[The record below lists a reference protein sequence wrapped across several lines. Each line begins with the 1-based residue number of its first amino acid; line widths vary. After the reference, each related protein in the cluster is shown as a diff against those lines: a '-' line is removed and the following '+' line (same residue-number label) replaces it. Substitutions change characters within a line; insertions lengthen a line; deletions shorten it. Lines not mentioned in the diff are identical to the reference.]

1 MQRVHDTDLIR
12 LENITH
18 AYATGASSQAVL
30 YDVSFSVPTGQSCAI
45 VGASGS
51 GKSTLLNLIGLLDEP
66 TSGRVLLAGEDMT
79 NADAES
85 RAIARNRIIGF
96 VFQSFNLLPRLDALD
111 NVALPLL
118 YRGIPQPQARQAA
131 LTQLERVGLTV
142 AKDDP
147 RIARI
152 LDEVKERESL
162 GYAYEGADASFF
174 LLAKRVMG
182 EVPAFYDVERFKV
195 SVERRHNA
203 FGDLVSAELAEVAAL
218 ISAVD
223 DPAAR
228 IGVLLETLL
237 DGSRTDITLV
247 WVQAWG
253 LGAHAETLAARV
265 RSEMD
270 DWQRVLAAEVGR
282 GMDAGVF
289 AVGDADAIAWHLLAI
304 IDGLNAHSLV
314 RWDGQPDRRGLVQRA
329 VAGLLGVTPERLRG
343 R

>member
-131 LTQLERVGLTV
+131 LTQLERVGLSNRSHHRPADMSGGQRQRV
-142 AKDDP
+142 A
-147 RIARI
+147 IARA
-152 LDEVKERESL
+152 LVGEPSL
-162 GYAYEGADASFF
+162 
-174 LLAKRVMG
+174 LLADEPTGNLDSQTAQDIIGLLLSLNR
-182 EVPAFYDVERFKV
+182 ER
-195 SVERRHNA
+195 
-203 FGDLVSAELAEVAAL
+203 G
-218 ISAVD
+218 
-223 DPAAR
+223 
-228 IGVLLETLL
+228 T
-237 DGSRTDITLV
+237 TLV
-247 WVQAWG
+247 VVTHDTGIADRMARCIQVRDGRIEEAG
-253 LGAHAETLAARV
+253 HA
-265 RSEMD
+265 
-270 DWQRVLAAEVGR
+270 
-282 GMDAGVF
+282 
-289 AVGDADAIAWHLLAI
+289 
-304 IDGLNAHSLV
+304 
-314 RWDGQPDRRGLVQRA
+314 
-329 VAGLLGVTPERLRG
+329 
-343 R
+343 

>member
-131 LTQLERVGLTV
+131 LTQLERVGLSNRSHHRPADMSGGQRQRV
-142 AKDDP
+142 A
-147 RIARI
+147 IARA
-152 LDEVKERESL
+152 LVGEPSL
-162 GYAYEGADASFF
+162 
-174 LLAKRVMG
+174 LLADEPTGNLDSQTAQDIIGLLLSLNR
-182 EVPAFYDVERFKV
+182 ER
-195 SVERRHNA
+195 
-203 FGDLVSAELAEVAAL
+203 GTTLVVVTHDTGIA
-218 ISAVD
+218 D
-223 DPAAR
+223 RMAR
-228 IGVLLETLL
+228 CIQVL
-237 DGSRTDITLV
+237 DGRIEE
-247 WVQAWG
+247 AG
-253 LGAHAETLAARV
+253 HA
-265 RSEMD
+265 
-270 DWQRVLAAEVGR
+270 
-282 GMDAGVF
+282 
-289 AVGDADAIAWHLLAI
+289 
-304 IDGLNAHSLV
+304 
-314 RWDGQPDRRGLVQRA
+314 
-329 VAGLLGVTPERLRG
+329 
-343 R
+343 

>member
-18 AYATGASSQAVL
+18 TYATGASSQAVL

-131 LTQLERVGLTV
+131 LTQLERVGLSNRSHHRPADMSGGQRQRV
-142 AKDDP
+142 A
-147 RIARI
+147 IARA
-152 LDEVKERESL
+152 LVGEPSL
-162 GYAYEGADASFF
+162 
-174 LLAKRVMG
+174 LLADEPTGNLDSQTAQDIIGLLLSLNR
-182 EVPAFYDVERFKV
+182 ER
-195 SVERRHNA
+195 
-203 FGDLVSAELAEVAAL
+203 G
-218 ISAVD
+218 
-223 DPAAR
+223 
-228 IGVLLETLL
+228 T
-237 DGSRTDITLV
+237 TLV
-247 WVQAWG
+247 VVTHDTGIADRMARCIQVRDGRIEEAG
-253 LGAHAETLAARV
+253 HA
-265 RSEMD
+265 
-270 DWQRVLAAEVGR
+270 
-282 GMDAGVF
+282 
-289 AVGDADAIAWHLLAI
+289 
-304 IDGLNAHSLV
+304 
-314 RWDGQPDRRGLVQRA
+314 
-329 VAGLLGVTPERLRG
+329 
-343 R
+343 